1 MGITSSQALL
11 PLVNAL
17 RSGDLSL
24 ENYIDEL
31 ETKFEDREPGI
42 NAFLPENGR
51 FERLRTEAEALLK
64 SYPNPFNRPPL
75 FGVPI
80 GVKDIFHVDGFQTQ
94 AGSKLPLTELKGR
107 EAVSVTRLKEAGA
120 LIMGKTVTTEFA
132 YFAPGPTRN
141 PHNLDHTPGGSSS
154 GSAAAVA
161 GHLCPMATGT
171 QTIGSLIR
179 PASYCGIIG
188 FKPSYDRISRDGVIP
203 LSPSLDHV
211 GIFTNDVAGA
221 ELVASILCNDWHLVV
236 SETMPVL
243 GVPASPYMEQLSP
256 EGMQHFQ
263 GTCERLVSSGC
274 IIKSVPIME
283 NFQEVV
289 DRHNLILAAEAAQ
302 VHAHWFAEY
311 RDLYDQR
318 TIELIERGRNV
329 SVGALA
335 EAIADRRRM
344 QKELAF
350 QTEKLGL
357 DLWISPAA
365 LGPASR
371 GLESTGNPVMNL
383 PWTHAGLPAL
393 NLPTGTSAGGLP
405 LGMQITG
412 HWYEDEKLLE
422 WSAVLEKALN

>member
-1 MGITSSQALL
+1 MGIAMDHALL

-24 ENYIDEL
+24 DNYIDEL
-31 ETKFEDREPGI
+31 EIRFEDREAAI
-42 NAFLPENGR
+42 RAFLPENGR
-51 FERLRTEAEALLK
+51 FERLRTEAKTLLK
-64 SYPNPFNRPPL
+64 IYPNPFNRPPL

-80 GVKDIFHVDGFQTQ
+80 GIKDIFHVDGFQTQ
-94 AGSKLPLTELKGR
+94 AGSKLPSTELKGR
-107 EAVSVTRLKEAGA
+107 EAASVTRLKEAGA

-161 GHLCPMATGT
+161 GLLCPLATGT
-171 QTIGSLIR
+171 QTIGSIIR
-179 PASYCGIIG
+179 PASYCGITG
-188 FKPSYDRISRDGVIP
+188 FKPSYNRISRDGVIP

-211 GIFTNDVAGA
+211 GVFTNDVAGA

-243 GVPASPYMEQLSP
+243 GIPDGPYLKQLSS

-263 GTCERLVSSGC
+263 GTCERLVSSEC
-274 IIKSVPIME
+274 IIKSAPVME
-283 NFQEVV
+283 DFHEVV

-318 TIELIERGRNV
+318 TVELIERGRNV

-344 QKELAF
+344 QKEIAF
-350 QTEKLGL
+350 QMENLGL

-371 GLESTGNPVMNL
+371 GLESTGNPIMNL
-383 PWTHAGLPAL
+383 PWTHTGLPAL
-393 NLPTGTSAGGLP
+393 NLPTGTSASGLP
-405 LGMQITG
+405 MGLQITG

-422 WSAVLEKALN
+422 WSAVLEKVLS